1 MFDGRTECIECNASQ
16 DFGEPCSAGGSGAA
30 HAGGVHAV
38 FGGAAG
44 ENLCAASGGSKERA
58 SDSIRRSVDRAGR
71 LSPGGAKEWV
81 ENGFGDESGGAG
93 KFVPAGSGRAV
104 PVGGGS
110 VWSPCAG
117 GGVDRNGGRRTARR
131 GKYCKAWG
139 ERRLVERG
147 TRRCWWM

>member
-16 DFGEPCSAGGSGAA
+16 DFGEPCGAGGSGAA

-44 ENLCAASGGSKERA
+44 ENLFAASGGGEERA
-58 SDSIRRSVDRAGR
+58 SDSIRRSVDRARG

-81 ENGFGDESGGAG
+81 ENGSADESGAAG
-93 KFVPAGSGRAV
+93 KFVSAGGRRTV

-110 VWSPCAG
+110 VRSPRAG
-117 GGVDRNGGRRTARR
+117 GGVDRNGSRRTARS
-131 GKYCKAWG
+131 
-139 ERRLVERG
+139 
-147 TRRCWWM
+147 